1 MIDRVQQIAERGMD
15 RMTTDDFMWLIEE
28 IYDLRDEIMNLERD
42 E

>member
-1 MIDRVQQIAERGMD
+1 MIDRLEQIAERGID

>member
-1 MIDRVQQIAERGMD
+1 MIDRLEQIAERGID
-15 RMTTDDFMWLIEE
+15 RMTTEDFMWLIEE